1 MKNNELFWKEVYPK
15 LGHLFYAVAF
25 ADGTVKTAEIEKL
38 KKTVKERWVPA
49 EESHDEFGSDAA
61 FQIIAVF
68 DWLAAEQTSNEKA
81 YDVFAGFFRKN
92 RKWFDAAMKE
102 NILQTAVEISIAFR
116 GENKEEHAFM
126 ENLKKLLYKKP
137 DVHFL

>member
-1 MKNNELFWKEVYPK
+1 MKNNELFWKELYPK

-25 ADGTVKTAEIEKL
+25 ADGTIKTAEIEKL

-81 YDVFAGFFRKN
+81 YDVFAGFYSKN
-92 RKWFDAAMKE
+92 RKWFDAAIQE
-102 NILQTAVEISIAFR
+102 NILQTTVDISLSFR
-116 GENKEEHAFM
+116 GKNKEEDAFIK
-126 ENLKKLLYKKP
+126 NLKKLLDKKT
-137 DVHFL
+137 